1 MLNTAHLYF
10 SERGLDLDCTDV
22 FFKTARISVPA
33 PNKVRISY
41 DYYKHKFV
49 EDMQMYVAGCLYKS
63 TGLKVAIA
71 GSFII
76 GSLIVGPFSTMKAIC
91 DGFSCVSFVYFAFTS
106 ICISIFLFFMA
117 GNF

>member
-41 DYYKHKFV
+41 DYYKHKYLTLILSKFI
-49 EDMQMYVAGCLYKS
+49 EEMQIYVAG
-63 TGLKVAIA
+63 
-71 GSFII
+71 
-76 GSLIVGPFSTMKAIC
+76 
-91 DGFSCVSFVYFAFTS
+91 GFVNKYWVESSNSRVIYHRQPYCRT
-106 ICISIFLFFMA
+106 FFHNE
-117 GNF
+117 GYL